1 MKNKPF
7 AVITSALAIGLI
19 AGSFL
24 PCSAQLGY
32 NPYTGSANWLWIARG
47 LGYPLNRLSSARAP
61 LYLANQLLYSGSYH
75 LFNRKNRQP
84 TVGQYYDQQDPSYNL
99 NQRNRAVN
107 GGTPPDQIAYQTRD
121 GQYFNPNG
129 QAPYVVPQ
137 QQSQPFVD
145 PLDDV
150 QPALTP
156 VYAPPAA
163 TQSGPVHAP
172 LAQGFIDLV
181 NSKYDGDIQQ
191 ALFDP
196 QTRSFAKAIG
206 LVDGDALFK
215 AELSPDRLE
224 LIRRVLNDKSEDAV
238 SKVHTVRLL
247 LKN

>member
-1 MKNKPF
+1 MKNKQF
-7 AVITSALAIGLI
+7 AVLTSALAIGLI

-61 LYLANQLLYSGSYH
+61 LYLANQLIYGGSYH

-84 TVGQYYDQQDPSYNL
+84 TVGQYYDQDPYI
-99 NQRNRAVN
+99 NQRQRRAGN
-107 GGTPPDQIAYQTRD
+107 SGPFNDQIVYQGQD
-121 GQYFNPNG
+121 GQDPNG
-129 QAPYVVPQ
+129 QSPYVVPHQ
-137 QQSQPFVD
+137 QSSQPFVD
-145 PLDDV
+145 PTV
-150 QPALTP
+150 AGSPPALTP
-156 VYAPPAA
+156 VFAPPAA
-163 TQSGPVHAP
+163 GPRQTGPVHAP
-172 LAQGFIDLV
+172 LAQGFVDLV
-181 NSKYDGDIQQ
+181 NSKYDGDIQR

-215 AELSPDRLE
+215 AELSPERLD
-224 LIRRVLNDKSEDAV
+224 LIRKVLNDNSEDAV